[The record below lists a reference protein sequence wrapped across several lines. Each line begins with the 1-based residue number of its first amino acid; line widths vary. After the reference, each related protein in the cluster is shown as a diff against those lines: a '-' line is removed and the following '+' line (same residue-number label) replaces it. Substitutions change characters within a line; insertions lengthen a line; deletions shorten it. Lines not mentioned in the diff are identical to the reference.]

1 MPNCDPPG
9 EPGAKAVTSDASPWQ
24 TLQAIRQRTPLVHNI
39 TNFVAMD
46 LAANVM
52 LAVGASPAMVQAIE
66 EVEEFVAKADAL
78 TVNIGTLSADRAEA
92 MQAAATAAVNNG
104 KPWVLDPVG
113 VGGTRFRRELA
124 GRLCALRPTVIRG
137 NGSEIMTLSDDAV
150 ARASG
155 VDSAHASKEAVDAAR
170 ALAASTGAVVAVTG
184 AIDYVTDGRD
194 VIAVG
199 GGDPMM
205 TKVTALGCALT
216 CLIGACC
223 AVNAAPLAATVD
235 GLAIMG
241 VAGQLAATEAAGPGS
256 LRVRLIDVLY
266 NLDERQLG
274 DLSNISSETPLA

>member
-1 MPNCDPPG
+1 M
-9 EPGAKAVTSDASPWQ
+9 GAKARTSDTNPWR
-24 TLQAIRQRTPLVHNI
+24 TLQAIRQQAPLVQNI

-46 LAANVM
+46 LAANAV
-52 LAVGASPAMVQAIE
+52 LAVGASPAMVQAAE
-66 EVEEFVAKADAL
+66 EVEEFVAKAGAL

-92 MQAAATAAVNNG
+92 MQIAAAAAVKNG
-104 KPWVLDPVG
+104 KPWVFDPVG
-113 VGGTRFRRELA
+113 VGATRFRRDLA
-124 GRLCALRPTVIRG
+124 ARLCALRPTVIRG
-137 NGSEIMTLSDDAV
+137 NGSEIMTLSQAAV
-150 ARASG
+150 ARTSG
-155 VDSAHASKEAVDAAR
+155 VDSAHASDEAVEAAR
-170 ALAASTGAVVAVTG
+170 ALAANTGAVVAVTG

-223 AVNAAPLAATVD
+223 AVNASPLAATVD

-241 VAGQLAATEAAGPGS
+241 VAGQMAATEAVGPGS
-256 LRVRLIDVLY
+256 LRVRLIDTLY

-274 DLSNISSETPLA
+274 DLSNISRATSVA